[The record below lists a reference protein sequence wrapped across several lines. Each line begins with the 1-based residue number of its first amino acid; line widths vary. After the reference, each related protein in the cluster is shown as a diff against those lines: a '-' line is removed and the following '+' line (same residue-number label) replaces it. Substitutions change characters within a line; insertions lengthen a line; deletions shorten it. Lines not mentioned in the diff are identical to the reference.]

1 MSAELET
8 AVITVERNDPKQGV
22 FCFCFVLFY
31 SHYTWVK
38 FSEISDV
45 KFIAIYNEKGITLF
59 RFENLLYRS
68 KIFLTRKYAVIVM
81 QDGAYT
87 ISTLSRKKYVHTYSQ
102 SGDLK
107 SSYFLSFHI
116 EF

>member
-1 MSAELET
+1 MPALNS
-8 AVITVERNDPKQGV
+8 PM
-22 FCFCFVLFY
+22 CFCFVLFY

-38 FSEISDV
+38 VSEISDV